1 VTAASGTIS
10 QAGRPTGLLEKLL
23 AVIRPEFRREV
34 LVFDPRDPVFGGPLC
49 AVPECGRPARC
60 RQMCWSHSHRWMMAG
75 KPDPAVFAATTSPGW
90 AGHCPLPGCQVT
102 GCGYALAGHGLC
114 YQHFQRWTRAGR
126 PNLASWQTMAS
137 PPSPAPATCRVSYCT
152 LWAKPTSVFCHS
164 HHKRWHRGGRAD
176 VEEFIASC
184 RDPGPGHEYIDL
196 RCLPGRLRLEVQ
208 YVLQCRR
215 DEARS
220 QLVPVRVHRF
230 ARDLAA
236 TGVASLLD
244 RPEDYWASLSPRP
257 GQAPAGLRA
266 FTLDAY
272 RRVEQLAFGSG
283 WDLEYPRDRW
293 RPRNLGITERG
304 TILDFGKISQPWL
317 RGLAK
322 RWIRWR
328 LSTGVSISDTDSAV
342 RVIQRFSAFLAS
354 PGVAVD
360 SLARVDRPLLERYL
374 ADLHQELGGRKEHTR
389 HISALNVFLRA
400 IRQHGWDPALPGGA
414 VFYPEDYPR
423 QPEQLP
429 RALADHVMSQLEQ
442 PGNLDRW
449 DNPVYR
455 LITLIL
461 MRCGLRIS
469 DALKLPFACVV
480 SDSDGA
486 PYLRYSNHKM
496 KREALVPID
505 DELQA
510 EISSQQQRVLQR
522 WPDGAPVLLP
532 RPNMNLGGHQPIAGN
547 TYRDALSRWLE
558 RCDIR
563 NEHGQL
569 VHLTPHQWRHTLGTR
584 LINRDVPQ
592 EVVRRILDHDSHQM
606 TAHYARLSDAT
617 IRRHWERARK
627 VDIRGDTVVLD
638 PDGPLAEAAWAK
650 QRLSRAV
657 QALPNGYCGLPL
669 VRRCQHANA
678 CLTCPLFITTAEF
691 LPGHRR
697 QHQQTLQIIS
707 AAQARGQARM
717 AEMNQQV
724 ADSLQRIITALEA
737 DQDPQ
742 EGAADVS

>member
-10 QAGRPTGLLEKLL
+10 QAGRSAGLLEKLL

-34 LVFDPRDPVFGGPLC
+34 LVFDPRDPVFGGPPC
-49 AVPECGRPARC
+49 AVPECDRPARC

-90 AGHCPLPGCQVT
+90 TGHSPLPGCRVA
-102 GCGYALAGHGLC
+102 GCDYALAGQGLC

-126 PNLASWQTMAS
+126 PDLASWHTAAS

-176 VEEFIASC
+176 VEDFIAAC

-208 YVLQCRR
+208 YALQCRR

-236 TGVASLLD
+236 AGVACLLD
-244 RPEDYWASLSPRP
+244 RPEDYWARLSLRP

-272 RRVEQLAFGSG
+272 RRVEQLAFGAG

-304 TILDFGKISQPWL
+304 TILDFGKITQPWL
-317 RGLAK
+317 RDLAK

-328 LSTGVSISDTDSAV
+328 LSTGVSISDADSAV
-342 RVIQRFSAFLAS
+342 RVIQRFSAFLGS
-354 PGVAVD
+354 PGVAAG

-374 ADLHQELGGRKEHTR
+374 ADLHHELGGRKEHTR

-423 QPEQLP
+423 LPEQLP
-429 RALADHVMSQLEQ
+429 RALADHVMAQLEQ
-442 PGNLDRW
+442 PGNLHRW
-449 DNPVYR
+449 DNPAYR

-469 DALKLPFACVV
+469 DALKLPFTCVV
-480 SDSDGA
+480 ADRDGA

-532 RPNMNLGGHQPIAGN
+532 RPNMNLGGHQPIAAN

-563 NEHGQL
+563 DEHGQL

-627 VDIRGDTVVLD
+627 VDIHGDTVVLD

-697 QHQQTLQIIS
+697 QQQQTLQIIS
-707 AAQARGQARM
+707 AAEARGQARM

-742 EGAADVS
+742 EGAADVC